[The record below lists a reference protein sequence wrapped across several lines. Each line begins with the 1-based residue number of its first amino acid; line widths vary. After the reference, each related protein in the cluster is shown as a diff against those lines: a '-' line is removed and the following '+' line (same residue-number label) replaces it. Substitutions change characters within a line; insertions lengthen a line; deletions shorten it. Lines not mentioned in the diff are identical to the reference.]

1 MRSWRSSVVA
11 LFIFL
16 FYPGKSMV
24 MVVVVVELAHSPT
37 KDAWDYNKKREQQLQ
52 VYDSLYIRNTQL
64 YYILQPWL
72 HERKWFTFLFFCL
85 YRGVSSGFQT
95 FWVSSGRDLMKWGD
109 WFYHFMFDFTIKP
122 NLRAGIISI
131 GVFSR
136 ILQAK
141 QEEPKNELMLGH
153 FREQPQV

>member
-1 MRSWRSSVVA
+1 MAEFSSC
-11 LFIFL
+11 FIHFPIL
-16 FYPGKSMV
+16 SGKEHGDGGSGGRTGTFTNQGC
-24 MVVVVVELAHSPT
+24 LGLQQ
-37 KDAWDYNKKREQQLQ
+37 KKRATTTSIWFS
-52 VYDSLYIRNTQL
+52 VYIRNTQL

-85 YRGVSSGFQT
+85 YRRVSSEFQT

-141 QEEPKNELMLGH
+141 QKESMLMLGH
-153 FREQPQV
+153 FRVQPQV